1 MAFIARVRV
10 VLNGWAGAPG
20 LSTFYYTDETGAI
33 PSVAAAQNMV
43 DHVRAAM
50 VAQQAM
56 EPSLW
61 NAQVSPTVDVLET
74 TTGILAT
81 QVSVTPVAVC
91 VGTSGASFANAASGL
106 ALNFSTSTVAS
117 GRVVRGR
124 SFLSPMGTLN
134 DANGTPTA
142 SAIGTAN
149 SVGAALVGSG
159 TPVIV
164 QVIWHRP
171 VAGAGGVAAPV
182 VGHSVSDR
190 FAVLRSR
197 RG

>member
-20 LSTFYYTDETGAI
+20 LLTYYYTNETAGI
-33 PSVAAAQNMV
+33 PDAGAAQNMV
-43 DHVRAAM
+43 DHVRAGM
-50 VAQQAM
+50 VALQAI

-91 VGTSGASFANAASGL
+91 TGTSGANFGPAPTGL
-106 ALNFSTSTVAS
+106 ALNFSTSTVAN

-124 SFLSPMGTLN
+124 SFLSPMGTLA

-142 SAIGTAN
+142 AAIGAGN
-149 SVGAALVGSG
+149 AVGAALLGSG
-159 TPVIV
+159 TPVII

-190 FAVLRSR
+190 FSVLRSR